1 MEMITMIVGAAC
13 LLYYVVIAVYA
24 GPTANFGWFWIALGA
39 AFLVVSRTVKSDRR
53 VLRLGCRTLLVILIL
68 GLCILAVQ
76 SVNVIREMSRK
87 GDAHADYAIVLG
99 AQVKG
104 TRPSRSLLMRLER
117 ARSYAQENP
126 DTILILSGG
135 QGPGEDISE
144 ARCMY
149 EYLTQAGIPEEQLVL
164 EDRSTSTH
172 ENLVFSDELT
182 NCSRTSCGIISNS
195 FHIYRALLLA
205 RKAGYADPAGIPAK
219 SDPVLVVHLVVREA
233 AALTIGRLKGAF

>member
-1 MEMITMIVGAAC
+1 MIHLILTLLIAAV
-13 LLYYVVIAVYA
+13 LAFGGLVLFVYA
-24 GPTANFGWFWIALGA
+24 SEQRIPMSAADAGPYGA
-39 AFLVVSRTVKSDRR
+39 
-53 VLRLGCRTLLVILIL
+53 I
-68 GLCILAVQ
+68 
-76 SVNVIREMSRK
+76 
-87 GDAHADYAIVLG
+87 IVLG

-117 ARSYAQENP
+117 ARSYALENP

-205 RKAGYADPAGIPAK
+205 RKAGYADPAGIPAQ